1 MRTLFNIF
9 LALATAIV
17 VSLAL
22 AENPAQSIDKT
33 GLPGVSNY
41 SRVEQLSSFAGSTV
55 GFGGTTDPAAMAGL
69 RAAGF
74 ATVINLRT
82 AGEPGIDLVASRAA
96 AEAAGLTYIHL
107 PMDTGNLAPG
117 TIDGILETVGERS
130 NQPVYLHCGSATRVA
145 AVWMIGRVLEDGLTA
160 EEAGAEAAQIAGYPD
175 RAIDFANRYLATRT
189 GDAP

>member
-1 MRTLFNIF
+1 MRTLFNTL
-9 LALATAIV
+9 LALGTAIA

-22 AENPAQSIDKT
+22 AESRSQSIDKLE
-33 GLPGVSNY
+33 LPGVENY
-41 SRVEQLSSFAGSTV
+41 SRAGQLSSFAGSTV

-82 AGEPGIDLVASRAA
+82 ADESGVDPAASRAA

-107 PMDTGNLAPG
+107 PMDTSNLAPG
-117 TIDGILETVGERS
+117 TIDRILETVEERS

-145 AVWMIGRVLEDGLTA
+145 AVWMIGRVLEDGLTV
-160 EEAGAEAAQIAGYPD
+160 EEAAAEAGQIAGYPD
-175 RAIDFANRYLATRT
+175 RAVDFANRYLATRT
-189 GDAP
+189 GNAP